1 MFIVTG
7 ISGPWTLCWELNG
20 SVQLE
25 PAGPAG
31 NCFDRTAVHDHV
43 DMAPGGA
50 QVVSHADCFEAC
62 GACDDIAIVQSF
74 TTRSDRDF
82 DLHSGH
88 VSPAFEI
95 AGIVADPC
103 GSSIEPSQTSFSL
116 PTSQQIHETIV
127 LRI

>member
-1 MFIVTG
+1 
-7 ISGPWTLCWELNG
+7 
-20 SVQLE
+20 
-25 PAGPAG
+25 PAG

-43 DMAPGGA
+43 DLAPGGA
-50 QVVSHADCFEAC
+50 QFASHENCLEAC
-62 GACDDIAIVQSF
+62 DACDAIAIVQSF
-74 TTRSDRDF
+74 ATRSDRDF

-95 AGIVADPC
+95 AGIIADPC
-103 GSSIEPSQTSFSL
+103 GTSIEPNQTSLPL